1 MTTCSIYSEI
11 KMRLP
16 CPADDALFL
25 LTTYLKPRPTTRHS
39 RGPRGWGFCGARWP
53 SPMLKC
59 GQFILSNFGEVGHCA
74 AFSRIINSQSMR
86 TRRKQLWVAVAVLL
100 VIAGGIV
107 IAVLLRKRAA
117 PDAVRLLPDSD
128 AVVYINFAPIR
139 LITDLGKHP
148 VKDRDPQYEDFVRQT
163 GFEFERDLDKAA
175 LAIHYGTSIRGKSTE
190 TRYSEILQGH
200 FDSGRVEVYLRKLSA
215 SVEHYGNFDIYIIP
229 LEGRTV
235 RVALLGVDVAAASNT
250 EGPDAIHGMIDRYR
264 QAALPFA
271 GPPLVSEY
279 YQRVPLGSI
288 IWTIA
293 RPPAASSSQD
303 HAELLVPGGWSGL
316 LPPNSTVIASARP
329 LNEVHLRAQVLTHS
343 EDEASGFTDRVNTF
357 LALFKSLNISMD
369 GGGPDPDVKAAFDS
383 LEIHQD
389 KDEAVLT
396 AKVPY
401 AFFKKVLSEP
411 PVELGPDTQKPP
423 EQKAPA
429 AKKPR
434 R

>member
-1 MTTCSIYSEI
+1 
-11 KMRLP
+11 
-16 CPADDALFL
+16 
-25 LTTYLKPRPTTRHS
+25 
-39 RGPRGWGFCGARWP
+39 
-53 SPMLKC
+53 
-59 GQFILSNFGEVGHCA
+59 
-74 AFSRIINSQSMR
+74 MR
-86 TRRKQLWVAVAVLL
+86 TRRKQLWVALAVVL

-107 IAVLLRKRAA
+107 TAVLLRKRAA
-117 PDAVRLLPDSD
+117 PDAVRLLPNSD
-128 AVVYINFAPIR
+128 AVLYINFEPIR
-139 LITDLGKHP
+139 LFTDLGRHP

-175 LAIHYGTSIRGKSTE
+175 LAIHYGTSSRGKSTE

-215 SVEHYGNFDIYIIP
+215 SVEHYGNFDIYIIL

-279 YQRVPLGSI
+279 YRRVPLGSI

-293 RPPAASSSQD
+293 RPPAASSSED

-411 PVELGPDTQKPP
+411 PVELGRDTQKPP